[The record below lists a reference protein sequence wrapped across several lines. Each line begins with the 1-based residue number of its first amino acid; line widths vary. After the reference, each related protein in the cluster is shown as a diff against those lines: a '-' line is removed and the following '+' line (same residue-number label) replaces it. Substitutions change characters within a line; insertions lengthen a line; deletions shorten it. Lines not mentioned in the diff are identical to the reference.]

1 MITRVRC
8 LDRSG
13 HRGGWL
19 PQAHVP
25 GPLPQFLEASR
36 LHPLGRVPAR
46 DHSHVATEWSPK
58 PCRRIGCRDSFPS
71 RSVRSGLRGRPSG
84 RRIVAMT
91 TERPTD
97 VRTLEDAC
105 QARVLA
111 VNGTAFPEPHVPV
124 APGDEVQVV
133 GTGRGLDELERRVA
147 PPAASDANERD
158 ETALGAGI
166 FFRGARSPSRTA
178 GRPPLRIG
186 RPCPLP
192 RLGPARS
199 YRSAFRL
206 WGRRPPRARGNRP

>member
-1 MITRVRC
+1 MCGVSIAVVIGEVGCPRLMFPDLYRGFWK
-8 LDRSG
+8 RSG
-13 HRGGWL
+13 STHVAVLRRGIIVTLPRSGARSRAAESAAETPFRVGL
-19 PQAHVP
+19 YGAASEDDPQADDHRHDHRAADRRKNP
-25 GPLPQFLEASR
+25 R
-36 LHPLGRVPAR
+36 GRVPGAR
-46 DHSHVATEWSPK
+46 AGGERDCVPRAAR
-58 PCRRIGCRDSFPS
+58 PCRS
-71 RSVRSGLRGRPSG
+71 RRRGAGGRHRP
-84 RRIVAMT
+84 
-91 TERPTD
+91 
-97 VRTLEDAC
+97 
-105 QARVLA
+105 
-111 VNGTAFPEPHVPV
+111 
-124 APGDEVQVV
+124 
-133 GTGRGLDELERRVA
+133 GLDELEQRVA